1 MDIITATKTVLTRYV
16 DFKGRSRRAEY
27 WWFIVAYVGI
37 SIVAN
42 IIDMAIGNPAVSII
56 VGLAIFLPSL
66 AVTVRRL
73 HDTDRRGWWILSPL
87 IGAAI
92 AGIGV
97 AMENMAVMAVGDI
110 AMAVGGITTLILYIL
125 IIVWL
130 ATKGTDGDNR
140 FGADPLAE

>member
-27 WWFIVAYVGI
+27 WWFVLAYVGI
-37 SIVAN
+37 SIIVS
-42 IIDMAIGNPAVSII
+42 IIDMALRSQAVSII
-56 VGLAIFLPSL
+56 FGLAIFLPYL
-66 AVTVRRL
+66 AVTIRRL

-92 AGIGV
+92 AGIG
-97 AMENMAVMAVGDI
+97 AGAENTALMAI
-110 AMAVGGITTLILYIL
+110 GGIATLVLYIL

-130 ATKGTDGDNR
+130 ATKGTEGDNR